1 MQDPDPK
8 DPLFAKSNYPPSD
21 PTVKDV
27 YAESPYRPRMRTAP
41 LVNRA
46 YRQDE
51 FPSTE
56 SRLPRDKDG
65 KILPPVSFTP
75 DGKRIERHWPGPPLR
90 GFSGTDKSINKLRKP
105 TKSEVTHKTSL
116 VK

>member
-1 MQDPDPK
+1 LWVDTLCTYRGEQELRGMADPDPEHPVYK
-8 DPLFAKSNYPPSD
+8 KSNYPPSNV
-21 PTVKDV
+21 TVNDV

-51 FPSTE
+51 FPSVE
-56 SRLPRDKDG
+56 SRLKRDEDGNVIPPVVFNKDG
-65 KILPPVSFTP
+65 Q
-75 DGKRIERHWPGPPLR
+75 RIE
-90 GFSGTDKSINKLRKP
+90 
-105 TKSEVTHKTSL
+105 